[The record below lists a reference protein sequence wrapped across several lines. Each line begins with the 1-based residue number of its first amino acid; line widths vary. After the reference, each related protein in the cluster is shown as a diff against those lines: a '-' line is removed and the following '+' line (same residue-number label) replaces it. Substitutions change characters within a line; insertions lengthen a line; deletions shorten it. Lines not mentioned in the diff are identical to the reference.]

1 MYYASLVFEENGMD
15 AVDRVVC
22 ERTLRVLDIDSSIT
36 CLAQQIA
43 TYLKGVIKS
52 LIKSGCWEVF
62 F

>member
-1 MYYASLVFEENGMD
+1 MD

-22 ERTLRVLDIDSSIT
+22 ERILRVLDIDSSIT
-36 CLAQQIA
+36 CLAKQIA

-52 LIKSGCWEVF
+52 LIKSGCLEVF